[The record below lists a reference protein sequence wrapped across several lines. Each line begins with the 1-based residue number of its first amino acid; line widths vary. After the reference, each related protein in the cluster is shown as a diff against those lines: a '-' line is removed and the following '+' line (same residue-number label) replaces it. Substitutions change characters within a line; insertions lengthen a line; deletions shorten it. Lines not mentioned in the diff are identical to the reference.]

1 MPNASWRRWGV
12 ATARGGGSPI
22 LETRA
27 KRQVERTERSG
38 GLHKRS
44 AEAWGHP
51 LRARGAKLPLG
62 DFVVAFREIRQALRA
77 SSDGERELAP
87 QRGTSPRNQFPQEN
101 KEFRIG
107 RKERPFLF
115 WIECPC
121 SVRIPVVEEENLP
134 LPSLREDTIRTDQG
148 WPIQWEALDAW
159 SSRGD
164 RLLPWSPRRN
174 PYFARCHISVKRG
187 S

>member
-27 KRQVERTERSG
+27 KRQVERTQRSG

-62 DFVVAFREIRQALRA
+62 AFAVAFREIRPVLRA

-87 QRGTSPRNQFPQEN
+87 QRATSPRNHP
-101 KEFRIG
+101 KT
-107 RKERPFLF
+107 PL
-115 WIECPC
+115 
-121 SVRIPVVEEENLP
+121 VRVLSQMLLARGIFICTQQTP
-134 LPSLREDTIRTDQG
+134 LPISYVIPPPGFVLDRVHCDCLQVPLAADTSGRWIVVRRARR
-148 WPIQWEALDAW
+148 WN
-159 SSRGD
+159 GD
-164 RLLPWSPRRN
+164 FWQ
-174 PYFARCHISVKRG
+174 AGTAG
-187 S
+187 SAGRFSKF